1 MDWKYIL
8 FDLDGTLTDSCEGI
22 INCVK
27 YALEA
32 FGKPVPSEAELMCFI
47 GPPLV
52 ESFQIFSGMNEK
64 EAVAATEKYRER
76 YGTVGLFENALYE
89 GIEGVLAGLKTKGY
103 KIALATSKP
112 EKYSVQILEHF
123 DIQKYFDEI
132 VGSTLDG
139 KRNAKADVIREV
151 FNRMQITPEMKEQV
165 LMVGDRKHDILGAKE
180 CGIASL
186 GVYYGFAPENELE
199 ECGADY
205 IIHEVKELYSFF
217 HI

>member
-1 MDWKYIL
+1 MSWKYIL
-8 FDLDGTLTDSCEGI
+8 FDLDGTVTDSCSGI

-32 FGKPVPSEAELMCFI
+32 FGKPIPSEEELLQFI

-52 ESFQIFSGMNEK
+52 DSFQNVIGMSSE
-64 EAVAATEKYRER
+64 EAVEATAKYRER

-89 GIEGVLAGLKTKGY
+89 GMDKVLAGLKEKGY
-103 KIALATSKP
+103 LVALATSKS
-112 EKYSVQILEHF
+112 EEYSVRILEHF
-123 DIQKYFDEI
+123 GIKDYFDEI

-139 KRNAKADVIREV
+139 KRNQKADVIKEV
-151 FNRMQITPEMKEQV
+151 FRRMQITEEMKEQV
-165 LMVGDRKHDILGAKE
+165 IMVGDRKHDILGAKS

-186 GVYYGFAPENELE
+186 GVYYGFAPEHELE

-205 IIHEVKELYSFF
+205 IIHKVDELFSFF